1 MLVFEWCRAPVS
13 LVFRSDMGVNLKQPM
28 MVRRIFFVLAL
39 VNPNL
44 FWNGCQDGRSI
55 VVGAPDHGFENEY
68 KVVANYDIQRN
79 VYLITSMIVAPLSLA

>member
-1 MLVFEWCRAPVS
+1 MVVS
-13 LVFRSDMGVNLKQPM
+13 
-28 MVRRIFFVLAL
+28 
-39 VNPNL
+39 
-44 FWNGCQDGRSI
+44 WNV